1 MVKALGALLLVAGV
15 SLVLTGCVAE
25 FLAEGVAAEGMAA
38 EGLAAE
44 GLAAEGLAG
53 ADLAAAAEAEA
64 AAAGAAR
71 AIASRVAGGEL
82 AVSPGVLR
90 GALAELTEG
99 GARRALLDID
109 GAGAISREGRLLAS
123 VDEGGAI
130 TRADG
135 FGRKVLV
142 GRIAEGRIW
151 EVDARGA
158 LRYPVGEL
166 RGFVPGS
173 GVRLVDDPF
182 STETRVEILRS
193 HSVVEVLQ
201 RRGDWV
207 EIRLVNGQKG
217 WVWSPL
223 VAISA
228 LFAVHRRDQHREELS
243 EVLLPDGQGDR
254 CLVLVTGQL
263 LRGRPVGRLGTA
275 TRLAT
280 PDGQT
285 VVVED
290 ELVLRA
296 ESCHD
301 NRDLDWSAGS
311 YTVELADGTVLYAR
325 SYESRDGVAILTLAD
340 GAKVFLA
347 QSLVQGDPVPP
358 WMNEEVHPRGEDQT
372 AAATEAVRWPVL
384 ARSMSFG
391 ESLPRPAYAMSPM
404 RPDDGVA
411 RRLEAA
417 EPWGAPRRGS
427 LGFGGGYAVAPPAAR
442 FERPGFVSPRREWRT
457 GGGRVPGFPRPA
469 TPRSWSGGSRAAEP
483 PGFFGSRPGR
493 GPLPRLPRPASPP
506 LRSGT
511 LDPNGSPGFGR
522 PVPNAPPPGQGLRPS
537 LPPGAG
543 QARRPGPPASW
554 AGPPRQGA
562 APPAPPPRRGGA
574 SRPAARTRPPAS
586 G

>member
-1 MVKALGALLLVAGV
+1 MMKALGALLLVAGV

-53 ADLAAAAEAEA
+53 ADLAAAAEAAEM
-64 AAAGAAR
+64 GAAR

-130 TRADG
+130 TRTDG

-158 LRYPVGEL
+158 LRHPVGEL

-182 STETRVEILRS
+182 SSETRVEILRS

-243 EVLLPDGQGDR
+243 EALVPDGQGDR

-263 LRGRPVGRLGTA
+263 LRGRPVGRLGSA

-358 WMNEEVHPRGEDQT
+358 WMNEEVTPRGDGET
-372 AAATEAVRWPVL
+372 AAAPEPVRWPVL

-391 ESLPRPAYAMSPM
+391 ESLPRPAYTVSPS
-404 RPDDGVA
+404 RTEDVLS

-417 EPWGAPRRGS
+417 EPWAAPRRGGF
-427 LGFGGGYAVAPPAAR
+427 GFGGGSAAAPPAAR
-442 FERPGFVSPRREWRT
+442 FEGPGFTSPGRERWS
-457 GGGRVPGFPRPA
+457 GGGRSPGFPRPA
-469 TPRSWSGGSRAAEP
+469 TPRPWSGGSRAGEP
-483 PGFFGSRPGR
+483 PGFLGPRPGG

-506 LRSGT
+506 LRSGAPE
-511 LDPNGSPGFGR
+511 PNGAPAFRRPG
-522 PVPNAPPPGQGLRPS
+522 PNEVPPGQGARPS

-543 QARRPGPPASW
+543 QTRRPGPPASW

-562 APPAPPPRRGGA
+562 APPAPPPRRRGTPPPGG
-574 SRPAARTRPPAS
+574 RTRPP
-586 G
+586 GPG